1 MQKYALYSRTP
12 DGKPQRN
19 QKGVNRMNIT
29 KITVKKIEGQQT
41 LRGVASVVLDDEIKI
56 MGGQQVMV
64 GLRQVRLQP

>member
-1 MQKYALYSRTP
+1 MQKYALYSCTP

-41 LRGVASVVLDDEIKI
+41 LRGVASVVSRHIPRSFRVNGKVFP
-56 MGGQQVMV
+56 GGTF
-64 GLRQVRLQP
+64 